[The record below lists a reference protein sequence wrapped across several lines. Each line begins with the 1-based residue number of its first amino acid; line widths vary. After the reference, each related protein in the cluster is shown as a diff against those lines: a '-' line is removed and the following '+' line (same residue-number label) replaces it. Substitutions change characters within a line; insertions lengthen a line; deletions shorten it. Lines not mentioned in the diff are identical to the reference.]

1 MQYTYTVYFI
11 AHIAHG
17 TRRGDVL
24 VAQTIFRF
32 ESDGYEYEK
41 YKFVYSA
48 ECSHI
53 IKVTLNLKKYKNFP
67 CFFFYSL
74 SKILKRAIFFLRKTT
89 TYIYQKYIFFIYTII
104 FS

>member
-48 ECSHI
+48 ESSHI
-53 IKVTLNLKKYKNFP
+53 IKVKLNLKKYKNLFFIQKIKAS
-67 CFFFYSL
+67 FFFAENNY
-74 SKILKRAIFFLRKTT
+74 IVHIG